1 MLRFNMNHIQIIGKF
16 SVNKIGDSVQIEVDS
31 GNDQNTIYIQL
42 SEKEFVNLFVDK
54 QAIGRVIVPESFTKK
69 K

>member
-16 SVNKIGDSVQIEVDS
+16 SVNKVGDSIQIEVNS

-42 SEKEFVNLFVDK
+42 SEKEFANLFVDK
-54 QAIGRVIVPESFTKK
+54 QAIGRVIVPESFTKNK
-69 K
+69 